1 MGEGSV
7 ERRLAAILAAD
18 VVGYSRLM
26 EANEERTLASLKKH
40 RAEFFDPTIL
50 KHDGRLFKVM
60 GDGFLIEY
68 ASVLDALRCG
78 VDVQAGMMERNQGE
92 PEDRQIKFRI
102 GINLGDVII
111 EGDDIYGNGV
121 NMAARLEGLARPGGI
136 ACSATVFEH
145 ARGKLDLE
153 FLDQG
158 EHQVKNIAQPVQVY
172 SVDPGQLAET
182 SQPLGS
188 GLPPL
193 PKLPDKPSIA
203 VLPFENM
210 SNDPEQEFFSDGITE
225 DIITDLSQISGL
237 FVLARNT
244 VFTHKGKPIN
254 VRRAA
259 KQLGVSHVVEGSVRK
274 AGSRVR
280 INAQL
285 IDGATGGHVWASRY
299 DGTLDGIFE
308 LQDEITYKIVS
319 ALKVSLL
326 PEEQSA
332 IAETATQNVDAYT
345 FYLRGREHQHAMTM
359 TDLVK
364 AHQMFAQAIELD
376 TAYARAYAGIADC
389 KTLMR
394 IFGDREVNIDE
405 ILKNSAKAIEL
416 DGRLAEAHASHGFAL
431 LHSGQSEDALA
442 AFETALELD
451 PASYEVNYFFGTYC
465 RVNGIYERGIELFE
479 RASEVNP
486 DEFLALTLKASLCSI
501 VGRTNDARSAN
512 RQIVNRTRRA
522 LSKNPE
528 DEKAAILCA
537 IALANLGRENDAREM
552 AALAEKTVN
561 DSNGRYNLACVYA
574 RLGDSPRALD
584 FLEISV
590 PDWPAVE
597 WSWVWEDPDLISLH
611 GDERF
616 SALKA
621 RLSQ

>member
-26 EANEERTLASLKKH
+26 EANEERTLAALKKH
-40 RAEFFDPTIL
+40 RAEFFDPTIT

-68 ASVLDALRCG
+68 ASVLDALRCA
-78 VDVQAGMMERNQGE
+78 VDVQTGMVGRNQGQ

-121 NMAARLEGLARPGGI
+121 NMAARLEGLAHPGGI

-153 FLDQG
+153 FHDQG
-158 EHQVKNIAQPVQVY
+158 EHQVKNITEPVQVY
-172 SVDPGQLAET
+172 NVDPGQSAAADKPMDT
-182 SQPLGS
+182 

-193 PKLPDKPSIA
+193 PKLPEKPSIA
-203 VLPFENM
+203 VLPFDNM
-210 SNDPEQEFFSDGITE
+210 SNDPEQDYFSDGITE

-244 VFTHKGKPIN
+244 VFTHKGNPVN

-299 DGTLDGIFE
+299 DGTLDDIFE

-319 ALKVSLL
+319 ALKVNLL

-332 IAETATQNVDAYT
+332 IAEAATQNVDAYT

-359 TDLVK
+359 DDLVK
-364 AHQMFAQAIELD
+364 AHEMFAQAIQLD
-376 TAYARAYAGIADC
+376 AAYARAYAGIADC
-389 KTLMR
+389 KTLLR
-394 IFGDREVNIDE
+394 IFGDRKVNIDE
-405 ILKNSAKAIEL
+405 ILENSAKAIEL
-416 DGRLAEAHASHGFAL
+416 DHRLAEAHASHGFAL
-431 LHSGQSEDALA
+431 LHSGQSEDALL
-442 AFETALELD
+442 AFEKALELD
-451 PASYEVNYFFGTYC
+451 SASYEVNYFFGTYC
-465 RVNGIYERGIELFE
+465 RVNGLHERGITLFE

-486 DEFLALTLKASLCSI
+486 DEFVALTLMASLCAI
-501 VGRTNDARSAN
+501 VGRTNDAASAN
-512 RQIVNRTRRA
+512 RHIVIRTRRA
-522 LSKNPE
+522 LSKSPN
-528 DEKAAILCA
+528 DEKAALLCA
-537 IALANLGRENDAREM
+537 IALANLGRADDAYEM

-574 RLGDSPRALD
+574 RIGDSPRALD

-597 WSWVWEDPDLISLH
+597 WSWVWEDPDLISLR
-611 GDERF
+611 GEERF
-616 SALKA
+616 TALKA
-621 RLSQ
+621 RLGQ